1 MAEKSTHYLCTV
13 NTIHEEVV
21 TDVMR
26 QLPAEG
32 VFEAAAGF
40 FKVMGDGTR
49 FKILW
54 SLDRAEMCV
63 CDLAAA
69 LRMTKSAVSHQLRR
83 LREADLVKAERRGQ
97 MVFYTIADDHV
108 RVVLRGCMDHA
119 CEPRDG
125 GENGEE

>member
-1 MAEKSTHYLCTV
+1 MADKRLMYTCSSS
-13 NTIHEEVV
+13 TIHEDVV
-21 TDVMR
+21 NDVVSQMPEE
-26 QLPAEG
+26 Q
-32 VFEAAAGF
+32 VFFDAATF

-69 LRMTKSAVSHQLRR
+69 LRMTKSAVSHQLRK
-83 LREADLVKAERRGQ
+83 LRENNLVKADRRGK

-108 RVVLRGCMDHA
+108 HLMLKGCLDHA
-119 CEPRDG
+119 T
-125 GENGEE
+125 ENHEV

>member
-1 MAEKSTHYLCTV
+1 MADKVPAYSCSCS
-13 NTIHEEVV
+13 TIHEDVV
-21 TDVMR
+21 KSVMD
-26 QLPAEG
+26 QMPDEK
-32 VFEAAAGF
+32 VFGDAATF

-69 LRMTKSAVSHQLRR
+69 LRMTKSAVSHQLRK
-83 LREADLVKAERRGQ
+83 LRENNLVKSDRRGK

-108 RVVLRGCMDHA
+108 HVMLKGCIDHA
-119 CEPRDG
+119 TERHA
-125 GENGEE
+125 E